1 MRLRAEDPQ
10 FADGAVR
17 VAMGSAQSLVSE
29 LEEAF
34 RKRTW
39 AGRHDAR
46 GPEMTAWRR
55 AAALVDG
62 RVYGGGTPG
71 PL

>member
-10 FADGAVR
+10 SAADAIR
-17 VAMGSAQSLVSE
+17 MAMCSAQSLVSE
-29 LEEAF
+29 LEDAF
-34 RKRTW
+34 SKRTW
-39 AGRHDAR
+39 ARRHDAQ